1 MCLLSDETRKSE
13 GLLGVVVCDSDSG
26 ASVVHKLLR
35 TTGANK
41 TRVGAVL
48 SRTPPIAGT
57 STPRG
62 VEATHYKV
70 SAYSRS
76 QRLTTAVLLLAGGN
90 AESLS
95 FFNQVR
101 KI

>member
-1 MCLLSDETRKSE
+1 MSLLPDETRKSE
-13 GLLGVVVCDSDSG
+13 GRLEVVVCESYSG

-41 TRVGAVL
+41 TRVCAVL
-48 SRTPPIAGT
+48 SRTPPIIIGGT

-62 VEATHYKV
+62 GEATYYKM

-76 QRLTTAVLLLAGGN
+76 QRLTTAVFLLAGSN

-95 FFNQVR
+95 FIDQVW
-101 KI
+101 